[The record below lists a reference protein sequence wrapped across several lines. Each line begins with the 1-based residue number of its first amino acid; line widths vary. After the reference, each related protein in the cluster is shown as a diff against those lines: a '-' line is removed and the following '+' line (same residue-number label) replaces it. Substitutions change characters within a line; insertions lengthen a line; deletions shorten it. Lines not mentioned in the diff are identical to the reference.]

1 MLADLSLKILFLNA
15 IFRDAMDEIQTQLA
29 SLHNRGWSDAAIS
42 DELGVSSV
50 TVFRWKIGK
59 RRPENHRSVLLML
72 RMLGKKKRIPK
83 KRRVFKKE
91 IGGD

>member
-1 MLADLSLKILFLNA
+1 MKYSRLDA
-15 IFRDAMDEIQTQLA
+15 IFRGAMDEIQTQLA
-29 SLHNRGWSDAAIS
+29 VLHDKGWSDAAIS

-50 TVFRWKIGK
+50 TVFRWNSGS

>member
-1 MLADLSLKILFLNA
+1 MMEAIGQKAVLSST
-15 IFRDAMDEIQTQLA
+15 DEVI
-29 SLHNRGWSDAAIS
+29 IS

-50 TVFRWKIGK
+50 TVFRWKNGS

-91 IGGD
+91 IRDD

>member
-1 MLADLSLKILFLNA
+1 MKYSRLDA
-15 IFRDAMDEIQTQLA
+15 IFRGAMDEIQTQLA
-29 SLHNRGWSDAAIS
+29 VLHDKGWSDAAIS

-50 TVFRWKIGK
+50 TVFRWKNGS

-83 KRRVFKKE
+83 KRRTFKKA
-91 IGGD
+91 GVRD

>member
-1 MLADLSLKILFLNA
+1 MKYLQLDA
-15 IFRDAMDEIQTQLA
+15 IFPGAMDEIQTQLA
-29 SLHNRGWSDAAIS
+29 VLHDKGWSDAAIS

-50 TVFRWKIGK
+50 TVFRWKSGT

-83 KRRVFKKE
+83 KRRMFKRE
-91 IGGD
+91 SIRD

>member
-1 MLADLSLKILFLNA
+1 MKYLWLDA
-15 IFRDAMDEIQTQLA
+15 IFRGAMDDIRTQLA
-29 SLHNRGWSDAAIS
+29 ALHDKGWSDAAIS

-50 TVFRWKIGK
+50 TVFRWKSGK

-83 KRRVFKKE
+83 KRRTFKRE
-91 IGGD
+91 SIRD

>member
-1 MLADLSLKILFLNA
+1 MKYLQLDA
-15 IFRDAMDEIQTQLA
+15 IFRGAMDEIQTQLA
-29 SLHNRGWSDAAIS
+29 ALHDKGWSDAAIS

-50 TVFRWKIGK
+50 TVFRWKSGT

-83 KRRVFKKE
+83 KRRMFKRE
-91 IGGD
+91 SIRD